1 MESVKDNLQAL
12 SRAILKKAQMDAE
25 QVLTDAQAKTE
36 AIRKH
41 AQEEAESERARILA
55 RAQQEVER
63 IRSQQTATA
72 QLQARAMKLEQR
84 EALLDQVFETVQQ
97 RLPTVQQWTDYDQI
111 VMYLANE
118 ALTQVRADRCVLHA
132 DARAQEILDDAT
144 LAQLGKMVNTQ
155 VGRGDTLA
163 QGIGVIA
170 KTEDNYRE
178 YDNTLEARLR
188 REQDE
193 LRFPV
198 FRLLMGESL

>member
-1 MESVKDNLQAL
+1 
-12 SRAILKKAQMDAE
+12 
-25 QVLTDAQAKTE
+25 
-36 AIRKH
+36 
-41 AQEEAESERARILA
+41 
-55 RAQQEVER
+55 
-63 IRSQQTATA
+63 
-72 QLQARAMKLEQR
+72 
-84 EALLDQVFETVQQ
+84 
-97 RLPTVQQWTDYDQI
+97 
-111 VMYLANE
+111 
-118 ALTQVRADRCVLHA
+118 
-132 DARAQEILDDAT
+132 
-144 LAQLGKMVNTQ
+144 MVNTQ